1 MLNPP
6 SEAEQQA
13 IYEIDK
19 GRCDS
24 WREHIFNLT
33 ASVRTPDFSNTAARM
48 LASGWSLAGV
58 FRAQSGQP
66 LTITTG
72 TDRALSGMQ
81 ASNSAR
87 ESGGRQ
93 PVR

>member
-6 SEAEQQA
+6 SEAEQKA

-24 WREHIFNLT
+24 WREHIFNLA
-33 ASVRTPDFSNTAARM
+33 ASVETPDFSNTAARM
-48 LASGWSLAGV
+48 LASGWSLAGI

-66 LTITTG
+66 LTHHHRHRPG
-72 TDRALSGMQ
+72 AVGDAGEQ
-81 ASNSAR
+81 SAR
-87 ESGGRQ
+87 QSGERQ